1 MVIKM
6 GPMEKNGT
14 NGVGEGSL
22 FEFLNDLFSNT
33 S

>member
-1 MVIKM
+1 MVKKM
-6 GPMEKNGT
+6 GPMDKNGT
-14 NGVGEGSL
+14 NGVGESLL

>member
-1 MVIKM
+1 M
-6 GPMEKNGT
+6 GSMDKDGT
-14 NGVGEGSL
+14 NGVDERSL

>member
-1 MVIKM
+1 MVKIM
-6 GPMEKNGT
+6 GSMVKIGT
-14 NGVGEGSL
+14 NGVGESSL